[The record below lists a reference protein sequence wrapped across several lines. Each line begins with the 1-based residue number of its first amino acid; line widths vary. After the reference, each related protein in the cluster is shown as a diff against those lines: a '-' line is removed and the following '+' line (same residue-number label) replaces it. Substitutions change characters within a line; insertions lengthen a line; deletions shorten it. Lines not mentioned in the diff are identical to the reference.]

1 MATENTMHNEV
12 NISNGLYYVGGSS
25 RRLALFENVYPL
37 TNGASFNSYL
47 YLDEKTLLLD
57 TVDRAVSDVF
67 YGNLEFLLGE
77 RKLDYLIVNH
87 MEPDHAANIGELL
100 LRHPETTIVINPMA
114 KKFLLNFFP
123 DIKAEFL
130 LVKEGDKLSIG
141 KHEFTFVMAPMVHWP
156 EVMMTYEL
164 TEATLYS
171 ADAFGTFGALQGDIY
186 ASPKNFDLSEA
197 RRYYTNIVG
206 KYGPQ
211 VLAVLKKALDIP
223 LKRICPLHGPIHQGN
238 LTPLLNAYGCWA
250 SYTPED
256 KDGIMIAYSSVYGDT
271 ALAAEILAKKIVQ
284 RGLRNVVVYDVSKTD
299 CSVLLAES
307 FRVGTILLCATTY
320 NAGVFI
326 KMEDFL
332 HDLAN
337 HKIMNRTIGFVENG
351 SWAPAAKSNMKRI
364 LGDLEGI
371 DYIESSLTIASALKE
386 SQLAG
391 LDAIVEEVVARLR
404 PNEKAVEEKGG
415 LLDMT
420 AMFKLSYGLFA
431 LITKDGE
438 KDNAS
443 INNSFFQV
451 SDKPNLVML
460 SVNVANHSAD
470 TIRKT
475 GVFNISVLNEEADFS
490 IFKAFGFVSGRDVDK
505 FKTYSGAT
513 KRAENGLLY
522 LSEASNAMFSCKVIE
537 TKEAG
542 NHVLFIA
549 EVTEARVLNEI
560 PSMTYA
566 YYFANVKPKPLP
578 SIKKGDANA
587 PKKIGWRCKICGYTY
602 VGETLPPDY
611 VCPLCKHPAT
621 DFERVEL

>member
-1 MATENTMHNEV
+1 MHNEV
-12 NISNGLYYVGGSS
+12 KISEGLYYIGGSD

-37 TNGASFNSYL
+37 ENGASYNSYL
-47 YLDEKTLLLD
+47 YLDEKTLVLD
-57 TVDRAVSDVF
+57 TVDRLVSDVF
-67 YGNLEFLLGE
+67 YGNLEFLLGG

-114 KKFLLNFFP
+114 KQFLLNFFP
-123 DIKAEFL
+123 DIKAQFL
-130 LVKEGDKLSIG
+130 LVNAGDKLSIG

-164 TEATLYS
+164 TEQVLYS
-171 ADAFGTFGALQGDIY
+171 ADAFGTFGALNGDIY
-186 ASPKNFDLSEA
+186 ASPRNFDLKEA

-211 VLAVLKKALDIP
+211 VLAVLKAAADIP
-223 LKRICPLHGPIHQGN
+223 IRMICPLHGPIHKGN
-238 LTPLLNAYGCWA
+238 LNPLLGAYGCWA

-256 KDGIMIAYSSVYGDT
+256 KEGIMIAYSSVYGDT
-271 ALAAEILAKKIVQ
+271 ALAAEILAKKIVE
-284 RGLRNVVVYDVSKTD
+284 RGLRDVVVYDVSKTD
-299 CSVLLAES
+299 SSVLVAES

-320 NAGVFI
+320 NAGVFV

-351 SWAPAAKSNMKRI
+351 SWAPAAKMNMKRI
-364 LGDLEGI
+364 LSDLEGI
-371 DYIESSLTIASALKE
+371 DYIDESLTIASALKE
-386 SQLAG
+386 SQLAN
-391 LDAIVEEVVARLR
+391 LDRIVEEVVARLR
-404 PNEKAVEEKGG
+404 PNEKKVEEEGSIV
-415 LLDMT
+415 DMS

-431 LITKDGE
+431 LVTKDGE

-460 SVNVANHSAD
+460 SVNVANLSAD

-475 GVFNISVLNEEADFS
+475 GVFNISVLNEEADFGV
-490 IFKAFGFVSGRDVDK
+490 FKTFGFATGRDTDK
-505 FKTYSGAT
+505 FANYQGEVARSA
-513 KRAENGLLY
+513 NGLYY
-522 LSEASNAMFSCKVIE
+522 LKGNANAFFSCKVVE
-537 TKEAG
+537 VKEAG

-549 EVTEARVLNEI
+549 EVTEAKVLNAV

-566 YYFANVKPKPLP
+566 YYFANVKPKPIPEIKRP
-578 SIKKGDANA
+578 SDPNA

-602 VGETLPPDY
+602 VGDVLPEDY

-621 DFERVEL
+621 DFEKVEL

>member
-1 MATENTMHNEV
+1 MHNEV
-12 NISNGLYYVGGSS
+12 EISQGLYYVGGSD

-37 TNGASFNSYL
+37 ENGASYNSYL

-57 TVDRAVSDVF
+57 TVDRSVSEVF
-67 YGNLEFLLGE
+67 YGNLEFLLGK

-100 LRHPETTIVINPMA
+100 LRYPDTTVVINPMA
-114 KKFLLNFFP
+114 QQFLLNFFP
-123 DIKAEFL
+123 DIKAKFL
-130 LVKEGDKLSIG
+130 LVNEGDKLSIG

-164 TEATLYS
+164 TEAVLFS
-171 ADAFGTFGALQGDIY
+171 ADAFGTFGALNGDIY
-186 ASPKNFDLSEA
+186 ASKRNFDLNEA

-211 VLAVLKKALDIP
+211 VLEVLKKALDIP
-223 LKRICPLHGPIHQGN
+223 IKMICPLHGPIHKGN
-238 LTPLLNAYGCWA
+238 LNPLLGAYGNWA

-256 KDGIMIAYSSVYGDT
+256 PEGIMIAYSSVYGDT
-271 ALAAEILAKKIVQ
+271 ALAADILAKKLVG
-284 RGLRNVVVYDVSKTD
+284 RGLRDVVVYDVSKTD
-299 CSVLLAES
+299 SSYLVSES

-320 NAGVFI
+320 NAGVFV

-351 SWAPAAKSNMKRI
+351 SWAPAAKANMKRI
-364 LGDLEGI
+364 LSDLEGI
-371 DYIESSLTIASALKE
+371 DYIEESLTIASALKE
-386 SQLAG
+386 SQLAN
-391 LDAIVEEVVARLR
+391 LDRIVESVVARLR
-404 PNEKAVEEKGG
+404 PDEKKTEAEGG
-415 LLDMT
+415 VVDMA
-420 AMFKLSYGLFA
+420 AMFKLSYGLFT

-438 KDNAS
+438 QDNAS

-460 SVNVANHSAD
+460 SVNVANMSAD

-475 GVFNISVLNEEADFS
+475 GVFNISVLDETADFE
-490 IFKAFGFVSGRDVDK
+490 IFKKFGFVSGRDKKK
-505 FKTYSGAT
+505 FEDYDRPIGRS
-513 KRAENGLLY
+513 ENGLIY
-522 LSEASNAMFSCKVIE
+522 LRSGSNAFFSCKVVE
-537 TKEAG
+537 VKEAG

-549 EVTEARVLNEI
+549 EVTEAKTLSNV

-578 SIKKGDANA
+578 SIKKPNA
-587 PKKIGWRCKICGYTY
+587 SGEKKYGWRCKICGYTY
-602 VGETLPPDY
+602 ENDPLPPDF

>member
-1 MATENTMHNEV
+1 MHNEV
-12 NISNGLYYVGGSS
+12 LISEGLYYVGGSD

-37 TNGASFNSYL
+37 ANGASYNSYL

-57 TVDRAVSDVF
+57 TVDRSVSEVF
-67 YGNLEFLLGE
+67 YGNLEFLLGK

-100 LRHPETTIVINPMA
+100 LRYPDTTIVISPMA
-114 KKFLLNFFP
+114 KQFLLNFFP
-123 DIKAEFL
+123 DIKAKFH
-130 LVKEGDKLSIG
+130 LVNEGDKLSIG
-141 KHEFTFVMAPMVHWP
+141 KHEFTFVSAPMVHWP

-164 TEATLYS
+164 TEKVLFS
-171 ADAFGTFGALQGDIY
+171 ADAFGTFGALNGDIY
-186 ASPKNFDLSEA
+186 ASKRNFDLDEA

-211 VLAVLKKALDIP
+211 VLDVLKKALDIP
-223 LKRICPLHGPIHQGN
+223 IKMICPLHGPIHKGN
-238 LTPLLNAYGCWA
+238 LNPLLGAYGCWA

-256 KDGIMIAYSSVYGDT
+256 KEGIMIAYSSVYGDT
-271 ALAAEILAKKIVQ
+271 ALAAEILAKKIVA
-284 RGLRNVVVYDVSKTD
+284 RGLRDVVVYDVSKTD
-299 CSVLLAES
+299 SSVLVAEA

-320 NAGVFI
+320 NAGVFV

-351 SWAPAAKSNMKRI
+351 SWAPAAKANMKRI
-364 LGDLEGI
+364 LSDLEGM
-371 DYIESSLTIASALKE
+371 DYIEESLTIASALKE
-386 SQLAG
+386 SQLAN
-391 LDAIVEEVVARLR
+391 LDRIVEEVVARLR
-404 PNEKAVEEKGG
+404 PDEKKVEEEGNIV
-415 LLDMT
+415 DMS

-431 LITKDGE
+431 LVTKDGD

-460 SVNVANHSAD
+460 SVNVANLSAD

-475 GVFNISVLNEEADFS
+475 GVFNVSVLNEEADFGV
-490 IFKAFGFVSGRDVDK
+490 FKTFGFATGRDTDK
-505 FKTYSGAT
+505 FAGYEGEVGRSA
-513 KRAENGLLY
+513 NGLYY
-522 LSEASNAMFSCKVIE
+522 LKGNANAFFSCKVVE

-549 EVTEARVLNEI
+549 EVTEAKVLNNV

-578 SIKKGDANA
+578 EIKRPGDPNA

-602 VGETLPPDY
+602 VGEVLPPDY
-611 VCPLCKHPAT
+611 VCPLCKHPAS
-621 DFERVEL
+621 DFEKVEL

>member
-1 MATENTMHNEV
+1 MHNEV
-12 NISNGLYYVGGSS
+12 QISNDLYYVGGSD

-37 TNGASFNSYL
+37 ENGASYNSYL
-47 YLDEKTLLLD
+47 YLDEKTLVLD
-57 TVDRAVSDVF
+57 TVDRSVSDVF
-67 YGNLEFLLGE
+67 YGNLEFLLKD

-100 LRHPETTIVINPMA
+100 LRHPETTIVISDMA
-114 KKFLLNFFP
+114 KNFLLNFFP

-130 LVKEGDKLSIG
+130 IVAEGDKLSIG

-156 EVMMTYEL
+156 EVMMTYEI
-164 TEATLYS
+164 TEQVLYS
-171 ADAFGTFGALQGDIY
+171 ADAFGTFGALNGDIY
-186 ASPKNFDLSEA
+186 ASKKNFDLDEA

-206 KYGPQ
+206 KYGQQ
-211 VLAVLKKALDIP
+211 VLNVLKKALDIP
-223 LKRICPLHGPIHQGN
+223 IKMICPLHGPIHKGN
-238 LTPLLNAYGCWA
+238 LNPLLGAYGCWA

-256 KDGIMIAYSSVYGDT
+256 PDGVMIAYSSVYGDT
-271 ALAAEILAKKIVQ
+271 ALAAEILGKKIVE
-284 RGLRNVVVYDVSKTD
+284 RGIRNIVIYDVSKTD
-299 CSVLLAES
+299 SSVLVSEA

-351 SWAPAAKSNMKRI
+351 SWAPAAKANMKRI
-364 LGDLEGI
+364 LSDLEGI
-371 DYIESSLTIASALKE
+371 TYLEESLTIASALKE
-386 SQLAG
+386 SQLAN
-391 LDAIVEEVVARLR
+391 LDAIAEAVVARLR
-404 PNEKAVEEKGG
+404 PDEKKVEEEGSIVD
-415 LLDMT
+415 LT

-431 LITKDGE
+431 LVTKDGD

-460 SVNVANHSAD
+460 SVNVANLSAD

-475 GVFNISVLNEEADFS
+475 GVFNISVLNEEADFGL
-490 IFKAFGFVSGRDVDK
+490 FKSFGFVSGRDKDK
-505 FKTYSGAT
+505 FADYDGGVARSQ
-513 KRAENGLLY
+513 NGLYY
-522 LSEASNAMFSCKVIE
+522 LTTASNAFFSCKVVE
-537 TKEAG
+537 VREAG

-549 EVTEARVLNEI
+549 EVTEAKVLNAV

-578 SIKKGDANA
+578 SIKRANA
-587 PKKIGWRCKICGYTY
+587 SGPKQYGWRCKICGFTY
-602 VGETLPPDY
+602 VGEVLPPDY
-611 VCPLCKHPAT
+611 VCPLCKHPAS
-621 DFERVEL
+621 DFEKVEL

>member
-1 MATENTMHNEV
+1 MHNEV
-12 NISNGLYYVGGSS
+12 KISEGLYYVGGSD

-37 TNGASFNSYL
+37 ANGASYNSYL

-57 TVDRAVSDVF
+57 TVDRSVSDVF
-67 YGNLEFLLGE
+67 YGNLEFLLGD

-100 LRHPETTIVINPMA
+100 LRHPETTIVINAMA
-114 KKFLLNFFP
+114 KKFLLNYFP
-123 DIKAEFL
+123 NIKAEFL
-130 LVKEGDKLSIG
+130 IVAEGDKLNIG
-141 KHEFTFVMAPMVHWP
+141 KHEFTFVSAPMVHWP

-164 TEATLYS
+164 TEAVLYS
-171 ADAFGTFGALQGDIY
+171 ADAFGTFGALNGDIY
-186 ASPKNFDLSEA
+186 ASNKNFDLDEA

-223 LKRICPLHGPIHQGN
+223 INMICPLHGPIHKGN
-238 LTPLLNAYGCWA
+238 LNPLLNAYGCWA

-271 ALAAEILAKKIVQ
+271 ALAAEILAKKIVE
-284 RGLRNVVVYDVSKTD
+284 RGLRNVVIYDVSKTD
-299 CSVLLAES
+299 SSYLVSES

-320 NAGVFI
+320 NAGVFV

-351 SWAPAAKSNMKRI
+351 SWAPAAKANMKKI
-364 LGDLEGI
+364 LADLEGI
-371 DYIESSLTIASALKE
+371 TYLDETLTIASALKE
-386 SQLAG
+386 SQLAN
-391 LDAIVEEVVARLR
+391 LDKIAEAVVARLR
-404 PNEKAVEEKGG
+404 PDEKKAEESGSIVD
-415 LLDMT
+415 LS

-431 LITKDGE
+431 LVTKDGD

-460 SVNVANHSAD
+460 SVNVANLSAD

-475 GVFNISVLNEEADFS
+475 GVFNISVLNEDADFG
-490 IFKAFGFVSGRDVDK
+490 IFKSFGFVSGRDKDK
-505 FKTYSGAT
+505 FADYKGGVA
-513 KRAENGLLY
+513 RGQNGLLY
-522 LSEASNAMFSCKVIE
+522 LTDKANAMFSCKVVE
-537 TKEAG
+537 VKEAG

-549 EVTEARVLNEI
+549 EVTEAKVLNNV

-578 SIKKGDANA
+578 EIKRGDPNA

-621 DFERVEL
+621 DFEKVEL

>member
-1 MATENTMHNEV
+1 MHNEV
-12 NISNGLYYVGGSS
+12 KISDGLYYVGGSD
-25 RRLALFENVYPL
+25 RRLALFENVYPVP
-37 TNGASFNSYL
+37 NGASFNSYL

-67 YGNLEFLLGE
+67 YGNLEFLLDG
-77 RKLDYLIVNH
+77 KPLDYLVVNH
-87 MEPDHAANIGELL
+87 MEPDHAANIGNLL
-100 LRHPETTIVINPMA
+100 LRYPETTVVTSPMA
-114 KKFLLNFFP
+114 QKFLLNFFP
-123 DIKAEFL
+123 DVKAKFL
-130 LVKEGDKLSIG
+130 LVNEGDKLSIG
-141 KHEFTFVMAPMVHWP
+141 KHEFTFVSAPMVHWP

-164 TEATLYS
+164 TEAVLFS
-171 ADAFGTFGALQGDIY
+171 ADAFGTFGALNGDIY
-186 ASPKNFDLSEA
+186 ASKHNFDLAEA

-211 VLAVLKKALDIP
+211 VLEVLKKALDIP
-223 LKRICPLHGPIHQGN
+223 IKMICPLHGPIHKGN
-238 LTPLLNAYGCWA
+238 LNPLLGAYGCWA

-256 KDGIMIAYSSVYGDT
+256 PDGVMIAYSSVYGDT
-271 ALAAEILAKKIVQ
+271 ALAAEILGKKLNE
-284 RGLRNVVVYDVSKTD
+284 RGLRNIVIYDVSKTD
-299 CSVLLAES
+299 CSFLVAEA

-351 SWAPAAKSNMKRI
+351 SWAPAAKANMKRI
-364 LGDLEGI
+364 LSELEGI
-371 DYIESSLTIASALKE
+371 TYLEESLTIASALKE
-386 SQLAG
+386 SQLEN
-391 LDAIVEEVVARLR
+391 LDKIAESVVARLR
-404 PNEKAVEEKGG
+404 PDEKKAEEEGG
-415 LLDMT
+415 IVDLS

-431 LITKDGE
+431 LITKDGD

-475 GVFNISVLNEEADFS
+475 GVFNISVLNEEADFE
-490 IFKAFGFVSGRDVDK
+490 IFKKFGFVSGREKDK
-505 FKTYSGAT
+505 FADYGRPIGRS
-513 KRAENGLLY
+513 ENGLIY
-522 LSEASNAMFSCKVIE
+522 LAEASNAYFSCKVVE
-537 TKEAG
+537 VKEAG

-549 EVTEARVLNEI
+549 EVTEARVLNAI

-578 SIKKGDANA
+578 SIKKPNA
-587 PKKIGWRCKICGYTY
+587 TGEKKYGWRCKICGYTY
-602 VGETLPPDY
+602 EGDPLPPDY

-621 DFERVEL
+621 DFERVEI